1 MTTIIN
7 GQGEIEYTDNEL
19 VKKAIENGEFENLSM
34 SKNVVKKDKT
44 KESLMSKVKRALK
57 RVKR

>member
-7 GQGEIEYTDNEL
+7 GQGDVEFTNNEL
-19 VKKAIENGEFENLSM
+19 VKGAIESGEFENLSM

-44 KESLMSKVKRALK
+44 KESLMSKVKHVLE
-57 RVKR
+57 RVGE